1 MSTVI
6 SSVVLQ
12 LLAVVLPLLGINVGS
27 EALTT
32 TLSTLVVIGSGAW
45 IWYKR
50 VSAGDVNAFG
60 VRKG

>member
-1 MSTVI
+1 M
-6 SSVVLQ
+6 
-12 LLAVVLPLLGINVGS
+12 LGINVGS

-32 TLSTLVVIGSGAW
+32 TLSTLVVIGTGAW